1 MPALARAL
9 AALPL
14 QTGWIDGEVLMLDS
28 DDRPDF
34 QALQNAFD
42 GEHTDLLVF
51 FAFDLLWHDGQ
62 DLRQQPVEQRR
73 QRLQELLHKAPSDR
87 VRFSQA
93 FDAPPA
99 DLMAAACR
107 LGLEGVIG
115 KRRGSAYVS
124 RRSMDWIKLKCGHR
138 QEFVIAGYTDPQ
150 GSRTGLGALVL
161 AVHGEDG
168 QLHAAG
174 KVGTGFNAR
183 TLADLRQRLDGL
195 ATGTSPL
202 ADTRGLGS
210 QVHWV
215 RPTLLAEVSFAQW
228 TADGRI
234 RHAVFQG
241 LRTDKP
247 ARRIAKRSHST
258 CHRPH
263 LHPAPQTATKPPRPA
278 WPRRRACPPRSP
290 SPMPSVSSTP
300 PPASPRWSWRAT
312 TPRWPPS

>member
-150 GSRTGLGALVL
+150 GSRTGLGPWSSPCM
-161 AVHGEDG
+161 
-168 QLHAAG
+168 
-174 KVGTGFNAR
+174 AR
-183 TLADLRQRLDGL
+183 TG
-195 ATGTSPL
+195 SC
-202 ADTRGLGS
+202 TRPARS
-210 QVHWV
+210 ARVSTHAPW
-215 RPTLLAEVSFAQW
+215 PTCASAW
-228 TADGRI
+228 TAWPPAHPRWQTPGALAARCTGCAPPCWPKSRSRNGPRTAASATPYSRACARTSLRAASQRGATARAIDRI
-234 RHAVFQG
+234 FTPHRKPPQSRPAPHGQG
-241 LRTDKP
+241 GAP
-247 ARRIAKRSHST
+247 ARHDRHHPCRA
-258 CHRPH
+258 CHRPSTGITKME
-263 LHPAPQTATKPPRPA
+263 LARYYATVAP
-278 WPRRRACPPRSP
+278 S
-290 SPMPSVSSTP
+290 
-300 PPASPRWSWRAT
+300 
-312 TPRWPPS
+312 